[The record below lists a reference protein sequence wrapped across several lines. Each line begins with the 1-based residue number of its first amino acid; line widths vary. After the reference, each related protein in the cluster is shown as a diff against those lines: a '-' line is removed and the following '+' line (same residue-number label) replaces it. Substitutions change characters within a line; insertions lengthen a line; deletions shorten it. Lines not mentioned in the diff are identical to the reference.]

1 MFDDYYSFHPTF
13 QLKEHHYVT
22 SFFGTPLPQASRFF
36 QTLSGVPV
44 IDIERLLEHELG
56 SRLAHYNQRHHRDEL
71 HKIECSLLMKV
82 AKEQPSLVVLRPSTL
97 RYRKSRNFLQEKSGI
112 VLQQSQY
119 ILQEE
124 LDRIY
129 KLNVRER
136 FWDLDLS
143 LPLTPKQLLA
153 EKIVWKRYIPSKW
166 HSVEISKL
174 TSLDL
179 GRYLIQLCE
188 QL

>member
-13 QLKEHHYVT
+13 QLKEHCYVT

-56 SRLAHYNQRHHRDEL
+56 SRLAHYNQRHHLDDL

-97 RYRKSRNFLQEKSGI
+97 RYRKSRNFLQEKSGV
-112 VLQQSQY
+112 VLQQSQS

-136 FWDLDLS
+136 FWDIDLS
-143 LPLTPKQLLA
+143 LPLTPKQLMA